1 MFTKRKVQ
9 NILSKKGA
17 SPFREFLK
25 TLSNRNL
32 YELGKAIIWKDCD
45 GHNNYDR
52 ENRQIHFD
60 SCDRWQKE
68 VFVNENS
75 YQLNE
80 FI

>member
-9 NILSKKGA
+9 KILSKKGA

-32 YELGKAIIWKDCD
+32 YELGKAIIWKDC
-45 GHNNYDR
+45 GRHNICDC
-52 ENRQIHFD
+52 ENRQIYFD

>member
-9 NILSKKGA
+9 KILSRKGT
-17 SPFREFLK
+17 SSFREFLK

-45 GHNNYDR
+45 SHNISNC
-52 ENRQIHFD
+52 ENKQAHFD
-60 SCDRWQKE
+60 NCDRWQKE

-75 YQLNE
+75 YKLDE
-80 FI
+80 FA